1 MMTGTR
7 DIVGRFRVTDG
18 DAFRLKQF
26 DPGETCGLD
35 IEKDEAKLLLQAG
48 VKRLRALQER
58 LYARKQWSVLIVLQA
73 MDTAGK
79 DGVIE
84 HVMSGVNPQG
94 CMVHS
99 FKQPSA
105 AELAHDFLWRGGCRL
120 PERGAIGIFNR
131 SYYEETLVVRVH
143 EAMLRAEGLPPDLVG
158 KDIWKQRFKSIREF
172 EKHLTRNGTVILKFF
187 LNVSKDEQR
196 RRLLARIDEPD
207 KNWKFSAADLAER
220 QYWDDYQDAYQQMI
234 AHTATSRAP
243 WHVTPADNKWF
254 TRIVV
259 AATIIGALEKLDLD
273 FPVVDDAARRA
284 MAKARAQ
291 LLAENDGDRDRTRA
305 GEPRPS

>member
-1 MMTGTR
+1 MMDMR
-7 DIVGRFRVTDG
+7 DIVRKFRVTDG
-18 DAFRLKQF
+18 GAFRLKQF

-35 IEKDEAKLLLQAG
+35 IEKDEAKQLLQAG
-48 VKRLRALQER
+48 VKRLRELQER

-79 DGVIE
+79 DGAIE

-105 AELAHDFLWRGGCRL
+105 EELAHDFLWRAGCRL
-120 PERGAIGIFNR
+120 PERGGIGIFNR

-143 EAMLRAEGLPPDLVG
+143 EAILRAEGLPPDLVG
-158 KDIWKQRFKSIREF
+158 KDIWKKRFKSIREF
-172 EKHLTRNGTVILKFF
+172 EKHLVRNGAVILKFF

-207 KNWKFSAADLAER
+207 KNWKFSAGDMAER
-220 QYWDDYQDAYQQMI
+220 QYWDDYQEAYQQMI
-234 AHTATSRAP
+234 AHTATGKAP

-254 TRIVV
+254 TRIVL

-273 FPVVDDAARRA
+273 FPEVDNAARQT

-291 LLAENDGDRDRTRA
+291 LLAEDG
-305 GEPRPS
+305 GGGS

>member
-1 MMTGTR
+1 MI
-7 DIVGRFRVTDG
+7 DLNEIVRKFRVTDG

-35 IEKDEAKLLLQAG
+35 IEKDEAKQLLQAG
-48 VKRLRALQER
+48 VKRLRELQER

-79 DGVIE
+79 DGAIE

-94 CMVHS
+94 CTVHS

-105 AELAHDFLWRGGCRL
+105 DELAHDFLWRAGCRL
-120 PERGAIGIFNR
+120 PARGHIGVFNR

-143 EAMLRAEGLPPDLVG
+143 ENLLRAEGLPQQLVD
-158 KDIWKQRFKSIREF
+158 KDIWKKRFKSIREF
-172 EKHLTRNGTVILKFF
+172 EKHLTRNGVVILKFF

-207 KNWKFSAADLAER
+207 KNWKFSAADMAER
-220 QYWDDYQDAYQQMI
+220 RYWDDYQDAYQQMI
-234 AHTATSRAP
+234 AHTATRKAP
-243 WHVTPADNKWF
+243 WCVAPADNKWF

-259 AATIIGALEKLDLD
+259 AATIIDALGKLDLD
-273 FPVVDDAARRA
+273 FPEVDDAARQA

-291 LLAENDGDRDRTRA
+291 LLAEDDADAN
-305 GEPRPS
+305 

>member
-1 MMTGTR
+1 MI
-7 DIVGRFRVTDG
+7 DLNEIVRKFRVTDG

-35 IEKDEAKLLLQAG
+35 IEKDEAKQLLQAG
-48 VKRLRALQER
+48 VKRLRELQER

-79 DGVIE
+79 DGAIE

-94 CMVHS
+94 CTVHS

-105 AELAHDFLWRGGCRL
+105 DELAHDFLWRAGCRL
-120 PERGAIGIFNR
+120 PARGHIGVFNR

-143 EAMLRAEGLPPDLVG
+143 ENLLRAEGLPPQLVD
-158 KDIWKQRFKSIREF
+158 KDIWKKRFKSIREF
-172 EKHLTRNGTVILKFF
+172 EKHLTRNGVVILKFF

-207 KNWKFSAADLAER
+207 KNWKFSAADMAER
-220 QYWDDYQDAYQQMI
+220 RYWDDYQDAYQQMI
-234 AHTATSRAP
+234 AHTATRKAP
-243 WHVTPADNKWF
+243 WCVAPADNKWF

-259 AATIIGALEKLDLD
+259 AATIIDALGKLDLD
-273 FPVVDDAARRA
+273 FLEVDDAARQA
-284 MAKARAQ
+284 MAEARAQ
-291 LLAENDGDRDRTRA
+291 LLAEDGADA
-305 GEPRPS
+305 N

>member
-1 MMTGTR
+1 MI
-7 DIVGRFRVTDG
+7 DLNEIVRKFRVTDG

-35 IEKDEAKLLLQAG
+35 IEKDEAKQLLQAG
-48 VKRLRALQER
+48 VKRLRELQER

-79 DGVIE
+79 DGAIE

-94 CMVHS
+94 CTVHS

-105 AELAHDFLWRGGCRL
+105 DELAHDFLWRAGCRL
-120 PERGAIGIFNR
+120 PARGHIGVFNR

-143 EAMLRAEGLPPDLVG
+143 ENLLRAEGLPQQLVD
-158 KDIWKQRFKSIREF
+158 KDIWKKRFKSIREF
-172 EKHLTRNGTVILKFF
+172 EKHLTRNGVVILKFF

-207 KNWKFSAADLAER
+207 KNWKFSAADMAER
-220 QYWDDYQDAYQQMI
+220 RYWDDYQDAYQQMI
-234 AHTATSRAP
+234 AHTATRKAP
-243 WHVTPADNKWF
+243 WCVAPADNKWF

-259 AATIIGALEKLDLD
+259 AATIIDALGKLDLD
-273 FPVVDDAARRA
+273 FPEVDDAARQA

-291 LLAENDGDRDRTRA
+291 LLAEDDA
-305 GEPRPS
+305 GAN

>member
-1 MMTGTR
+1 MI
-7 DIVGRFRVTDG
+7 DLNEIVRKFRVTDG

-35 IEKDEAKLLLQAG
+35 IEKDEAKQLLQAG
-48 VKRLRALQER
+48 VKRLRELQER

-79 DGVIE
+79 DGAIE

-94 CMVHS
+94 CTVHS

-105 AELAHDFLWRGGCRL
+105 DELAHDFLWRAGCRL
-120 PERGAIGIFNR
+120 PARGHIGVFNR

-143 EAMLRAEGLPPDLVG
+143 ENLLRAEGLPQQLVD
-158 KDIWKQRFKSIREF
+158 KDIWKKRFKSIREF
-172 EKHLTRNGTVILKFF
+172 EKHLTRNGVVILKFF

-207 KNWKFSAADLAER
+207 KNWKFSAADMAER
-220 QYWDDYQDAYQQMI
+220 RYWDDYQDAYQQMI
-234 AHTATSRAP
+234 AHTATRKAP
-243 WHVTPADNKWF
+243 WCVAPADNKWF

-259 AATIIGALEKLDLD
+259 AATIIDTLGKLDLD
-273 FPVVDDAARRA
+273 FPEVDDAARQA
-284 MAKARAQ
+284 MAEARAQ
-291 LLAENDGDRDRTRA
+291 LLAEDGADA
-305 GEPRPS
+305 N

>member
-1 MMTGTR
+1 MI
-7 DIVGRFRVTDG
+7 DLNEIVRKFRVTDG

-35 IEKDEAKLLLQAG
+35 IEKDEAKQLLQAG
-48 VKRLRALQER
+48 VKRLRELQER

-79 DGVIE
+79 DGAIE

-105 AELAHDFLWRGGCRL
+105 DELAHDFLWRAGCRL
-120 PERGAIGIFNR
+120 PARGYIGVFNR

-143 EAMLRAEGLPPDLVG
+143 ENLLRAEGLPQQLVG
-158 KDIWKQRFKSIREF
+158 KNIWKKRFRSIREF
-172 EKHLTRNGTVILKFF
+172 EKHLTRNGVVILKFF

-207 KNWKFSAADLAER
+207 KNWKFSAGDMAER
-220 QYWDDYQDAYQQMI
+220 RYWDDYQDAYQEMI
-234 AHTATSRAP
+234 AHTATRKAP
-243 WHVTPADNKWF
+243 WHVAPADNKWF

-273 FPVVDDAARRA
+273 FPEVDDAARQA

-291 LLAENDGDRDRTRA
+291 LLAEDGA
-305 GEPRPS
+305 GAP

>member
-1 MMTGTR
+1 MI
-7 DIVGRFRVTDG
+7 DLNEIVRKFRVTDG

-35 IEKDEAKLLLQAG
+35 IEKDEAKQLLQAG
-48 VKRLRALQER
+48 VKRLRELQER

-79 DGVIE
+79 DGAIE

-94 CMVHS
+94 CTVHS

-105 AELAHDFLWRGGCRL
+105 DELAHDFLWRAGCRL
-120 PERGAIGIFNR
+120 PARGHIGVFNR

-143 EAMLRAEGLPPDLVG
+143 ENLLRAEGLPPQLVD
-158 KDIWKQRFKSIREF
+158 KDIWKKRFKSIREF
-172 EKHLTRNGTVILKFF
+172 EKHLTRNGVVILKFF

-207 KNWKFSAADLAER
+207 KNWKFSAADMAER
-220 QYWDDYQDAYQQMI
+220 RYWDDYQDAYQQMI
-234 AHTATSRAP
+234 AHTATRKAP
-243 WHVTPADNKWF
+243 WCVAPADNKWF

-259 AATIIGALEKLDLD
+259 AATIIDALGKLDLD
-273 FPVVDDAARRA
+273 FPEVDDAARQA
-284 MAKARAQ
+284 MAEARAQ
-291 LLAENDGDRDRTRA
+291 LLAEDGADA
-305 GEPRPS
+305 N

>member
-1 MMTGTR
+1 MI
-7 DIVGRFRVTDG
+7 DLNEIVRKFRVTDG

-35 IEKDEAKLLLQAG
+35 IEKDEAKQLLQAG
-48 VKRLRALQER
+48 VKRLRELQER

-79 DGVIE
+79 DGAIE

-94 CMVHS
+94 CTVHS

-105 AELAHDFLWRGGCRL
+105 DELAHDFLWRAGCRL
-120 PERGAIGIFNR
+120 PARGHIGVFNR

-143 EAMLRAEGLPPDLVG
+143 ENLLRAEGLPQQLVD
-158 KDIWKQRFKSIREF
+158 KDIWKKRFKSIREF
-172 EKHLTRNGTVILKFF
+172 EKHLTRNGVVILKFF

-207 KNWKFSAADLAER
+207 KNWKFSAADMAER
-220 QYWDDYQDAYQQMI
+220 RYWDDYQDAYQQMI
-234 AHTATSRAP
+234 AHTATRKAP
-243 WHVTPADNKWF
+243 WHVAPADNKWF

-259 AATIIGALEKLDLD
+259 AATIIDALGKLDLD
-273 FPVVDDAARRA
+273 FPEVDDAARQA

-291 LLAENDGDRDRTRA
+291 LLAEDDA
-305 GEPRPS
+305 GAN

>member
-1 MMTGTR
+1 MI
-7 DIVGRFRVTDG
+7 DLNEIVRKFRVTEG

-35 IEKDEAKLLLQAG
+35 IEKDEAKQLLQAG
-48 VKRLRALQER
+48 VKRLRELQER

-79 DGVIE
+79 DGAIE

-94 CMVHS
+94 CTVHS

-105 AELAHDFLWRGGCRL
+105 DELAHDFLWRAGCRL
-120 PERGAIGIFNR
+120 PARGHIGVFNR

-143 EAMLRAEGLPPDLVG
+143 ENLLRAEGLPQQLVD
-158 KDIWKQRFKSIREF
+158 KDIWKKRFKSIREF
-172 EKHLTRNGTVILKFF
+172 EKHLTRNGVVILKFF

-207 KNWKFSAADLAER
+207 KNWKFSAADMAER
-220 QYWDDYQDAYQQMI
+220 RYWDDYQDAYQQMI
-234 AHTATSRAP
+234 AHTATRKAP
-243 WHVTPADNKWF
+243 WCVAPADNKWF

-259 AATIIGALEKLDLD
+259 AATIIDALGKLDLD
-273 FPVVDDAARRA
+273 FPEVDDAARQA
-284 MAKARAQ
+284 MAEARAQ
-291 LLAENDGDRDRTRA
+291 LLAEDGADA
-305 GEPRPS
+305 N

>member
-1 MMTGTR
+1 MI
-7 DIVGRFRVTDG
+7 DLNEIVRNFRVTDG

-35 IEKDEAKLLLQAG
+35 IEKDEAKQLLQAG
-48 VKRLRALQER
+48 VKRLRELQER

-79 DGVIE
+79 DGAIE

-94 CMVHS
+94 CTVHS

-105 AELAHDFLWRGGCRL
+105 DELAHDFLWRAGCRL
-120 PERGAIGIFNR
+120 PARGHIGVFNR

-143 EAMLRAEGLPPDLVG
+143 ENLLRAEGLPQQLVD
-158 KDIWKQRFKSIREF
+158 KDIWKKRFKSIREF
-172 EKHLTRNGTVILKFF
+172 EKHLTRNGVVILKFF

-207 KNWKFSAADLAER
+207 KNWKFSAADMAER
-220 QYWDDYQDAYQQMI
+220 RYWDDYQDAYQQMI
-234 AHTATSRAP
+234 AHTATRKAP
-243 WHVTPADNKWF
+243 WCVAPADNKWF

-259 AATIIGALEKLDLD
+259 AATIIDALGKLDLD
-273 FPVVDDAARRA
+273 FPEVDDAARQA

-291 LLAENDGDRDRTRA
+291 LLAEDGADA
-305 GEPRPS
+305 N

>member
-1 MMTGTR
+1 MI
-7 DIVGRFRVTDG
+7 DLNEIVRKFRVTDG

-35 IEKDEAKLLLQAG
+35 IEKDEAKQLLQAG
-48 VKRLRALQER
+48 VKRLRELQER

-79 DGVIE
+79 DGAIE

-94 CMVHS
+94 CTVHS

-105 AELAHDFLWRGGCRL
+105 DELAHDFLWRAGCRL
-120 PERGAIGIFNR
+120 PARGHIGVFNR

-143 EAMLRAEGLPPDLVG
+143 ENLLRAEGLPPQLVD
-158 KDIWKQRFKSIREF
+158 KDIWKKRFKSIREF
-172 EKHLTRNGTVILKFF
+172 EKHLTRNGVVILKFF

-207 KNWKFSAADLAER
+207 KNWKFSAADMAER
-220 QYWDDYQDAYQQMI
+220 RYWDDYQDAYQQMI
-234 AHTATSRAP
+234 AHTATRKAP
-243 WHVTPADNKWF
+243 WCVAPADNKWF

-259 AATIIGALEKLDLD
+259 AATIIDALGKLDLD
-273 FPVVDDAARRA
+273 FPEVDDAARQA

-291 LLAENDGDRDRTRA
+291 LLAEDDADAN
-305 GEPRPS
+305 

>member
-1 MMTGTR
+1 MI
-7 DIVGRFRVTDG
+7 DLNEIVRKFRVTDG

-35 IEKDEAKLLLQAG
+35 IEKDEAKQLLQAG
-48 VKRLRALQER
+48 VKRLRELQER

-79 DGVIE
+79 DGAIE

-94 CMVHS
+94 CTVHS

-105 AELAHDFLWRGGCRL
+105 DELAHDFLWRAGCRL
-120 PERGAIGIFNR
+120 PARGHIGVFNR

-143 EAMLRAEGLPPDLVG
+143 ENLLRAEGLPQQLVD
-158 KDIWKQRFKSIREF
+158 KDIWKKRFKSIREF
-172 EKHLTRNGTVILKFF
+172 EKHLTRNGVVILKFF

-207 KNWKFSAADLAER
+207 KNWKFSAADMAER
-220 QYWDDYQDAYQQMI
+220 RYWDDYQDAYQQMI
-234 AHTATSRAP
+234 AHTATRKAP
-243 WHVTPADNKWF
+243 WCVAPADNKWF

-259 AATIIGALEKLDLD
+259 AATIIDALGKLDLD
-273 FPVVDDAARRA
+273 FPEVDDAARQA
-284 MAKARAQ
+284 MAEARAQ
-291 LLAENDGDRDRTRA
+291 LLAEDGADA
-305 GEPRPS
+305 N

>member
-1 MMTGTR
+1 MI
-7 DIVGRFRVTDG
+7 DLNEIVRNFRVTDG

-35 IEKDEAKLLLQAG
+35 IEKDEAKQLLQAG
-48 VKRLRALQER
+48 VKRLRELQER

-79 DGVIE
+79 DGAIE

-94 CMVHS
+94 CTVHS

-105 AELAHDFLWRGGCRL
+105 DELAHDFLWRAGCRL
-120 PERGAIGIFNR
+120 PARGHIGVFNR

-143 EAMLRAEGLPPDLVG
+143 ENLLRAEGLPQQLVD
-158 KDIWKQRFKSIREF
+158 KDIWKKRFKSIREF
-172 EKHLTRNGTVILKFF
+172 EKHLTRNGVVILKFF

-207 KNWKFSAADLAER
+207 KNWKFSAADMAER
-220 QYWDDYQDAYQQMI
+220 RYWDDYQDAYQQMI
-234 AHTATSRAP
+234 AHTATRKAP
-243 WHVTPADNKWF
+243 WCVAPADNKWF

-259 AATIIGALEKLDLD
+259 AATIIDALGKLDLD
-273 FPVVDDAARRA
+273 FPEVDDAARQA
-284 MAKARAQ
+284 MAEARAQ
-291 LLAENDGDRDRTRA
+291 LLAEDGADA
-305 GEPRPS
+305 N